1 MNNTMEKVKM
11 KRHESFSIREGW
23 LTKGLLSLKKD
34 NKVFSS
40 PDSTDILGIGT
51 NMVKSLK
58 YWMFATCLIKEE
70 KKQLEITELGELILK
85 YDPYFEDEFTWWIL
99 HVFMILNIEDA
110 YIFNCFFNKCNN
122 KNFSKNDLYD
132 TISSDLNSKKLE
144 YNSNILQD
152 EINMVIK
159 TYCIDESNDNPENN
173 FSCPFSDLELLKK
186 NSKDNY
192 EKIKPDYR
200 KLHYLIVYY
209 LIELVMGNREYISID
224 ELLRVEN
231 GPIKI
236 LNLDKNLLNYYLDD
250 MKRMEL
256 IAINRTAGLNMI
268 YILKTKNIS
277 EIFEDY
283 FAGGNYEI

>member
-1 MNNTMEKVKM
+1 M
-11 KRHESFSIREGW
+11 
-23 LTKGLLSLKKD
+23 
-34 NKVFSS
+34 
-40 PDSTDILGIGT
+40 
-51 NMVKSLK
+51 
-58 YWMFATCLIKEE
+58 
-70 KKQLEITELGELILK
+70 
-85 YDPYFEDEFTWWIL
+85 
-99 HVFMILNIEDA
+99 
-110 YIFNCFFNKCNN
+110 
-122 KNFSKNDLYD
+122 
-132 TISSDLNSKKLE
+132 
-144 YNSNILQD
+144 
-152 EINMVIK
+152 
-159 TYCIDESNDNPENN
+159 
-173 FSCPFSDLELLKK
+173 ELLKK